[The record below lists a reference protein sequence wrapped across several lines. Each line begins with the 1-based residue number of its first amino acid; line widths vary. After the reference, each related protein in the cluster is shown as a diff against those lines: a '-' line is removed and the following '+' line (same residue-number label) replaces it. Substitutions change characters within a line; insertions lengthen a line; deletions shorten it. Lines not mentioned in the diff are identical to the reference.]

1 MKKTTIVAL
10 TLALIVSCIF
20 TVTPAKAEETAIEE
34 AASEVIEAAM
44 QIVPEETRTL
54 AKVAFWLGSESGCS
68 AAAGEVA
75 MTFERAVRHIE
86 LPEEERGF
94 VKSVFRLGA
103 VVAETE
109 LERAEEGAMNVPKST
124 NDEEFAPTEDLDATD
139 GNEEDGESRKG
150 VRVII
155 LTDDT
160 DEPPIKMVE

>member
-20 TVTPAKAEETAIEE
+20 TATPAKAEETAIEE
-34 AASEVIEAAM
+34 AASEVIEAALE
-44 QIVPEETRTL
+44 IVPEETRAL

-68 AAAGEVA
+68 ADAGEVA

-109 LERAEEGAMNVPKST
+109 LERAEDAKLTPATSLKGTSDEVIEI
-124 NDEEFAPTEDLDATD
+124 DEEEGEAPREKIRWHLET
-139 GNEEDGESRKG
+139 
-150 VRVII
+150 
-155 LTDDT
+155 
-160 DEPPIKMVE
+160 EPPFPKMVE